1 MQNRRSYDTFGLR
14 SNVYHLEV
22 CRWSHLVPILQRTAI
37 GLHLA
42 IAKPEALHMSSHRI
56 VLALAVVALAHFGEI
71 RIAAEEMPTVRV
83 VASEGKVFQ
92 RPSTQSEVA
101 AVVPSGTLLNVI
113 DKHDGWFWVLLS
125 PDQNGTRRP
134 GWIQAR
140 HAHLTTAAGHGRAT
154 RVLTGEVDHVRT
166 ALSAPVIKR
175 PKSWEEIE
183 QAREQARVRREER
196 RQERAAARKERE
208 DARAQAR
215 LERYAQDVEQA
226 RREYEEASQK
236 TVQTEQEKRVE
247 KAAREVEKA
256 RREYE
261 ALTQKAADAQAR

>member
-1 MQNRRSYDTFGLR
+1 
-14 SNVYHLEV
+14 
-22 CRWSHLVPILQRTAI
+22 
-37 GLHLA
+37 
-42 IAKPEALHMSSHRI
+42 MSSHRF
-56 VLALAVVALAHFGEI
+56 VLALAIVALAHVGGV
-71 RIAAEEMPTVRV
+71 RVAAEEMPTVRV
-83 VASEGKVFQ
+83 VASEGKVFE
-92 RPSTQSEVA
+92 RPSTQSDVA

-134 GWIQAR
+134 GWIQTR
-140 HAHLTTAAGHGRAT
+140 HAHLTLAPRNGRAT

-166 ALSAPVIKR
+166 ALAAPVIKR

-183 QAREQARVRREER
+183 QAREAGRERREQARLQ
-196 RQERAAARKERE
+196 RQAARKERE

-215 LERYAQDVEQA
+215 LEKYARDVEQA
-226 RREYEEASQK
+226 RREYEEVSQK
-236 TVQTEQEKRVE
+236 TVQTEQEKRLE

-261 ALTQKAADAQAR
+261 ALTQKATDAQSR